1 MHPFI
6 PWALYVAL
14 QVLVYQ
20 TSKGLPQTEQLPS
33 PNTATSKH
41 PRRSSNNVPSHNQSN
56 EKWNQGELLDS
67 TQLLLSA
74 LRDMKPLNPFVTLL
88 ESSIQQ
94 IIANDDTKTQDSMI
108 GLVDLVPQLSNP
120 SKSRENRQ
128 TRARDGT
135 SG

>member
-20 TSKGLPQTEQLPS
+20 TSKGPPQAEQHSS
-33 PNTATSKH
+33 PNITTSKH
-41 PRRSSNNVPSHNQSN
+41 PRRFSNNIPSHNQSN

-67 TQLLLSA
+67 SQLLLSA
-74 LRDMKPLNPFVTLL
+74 LQDMKPLNPFATLL

-94 IIANDDTKTQDSMI
+94 IIANDDAKTQDSMI
-108 GLVDLVPQLSNP
+108 GLVDLVPQLSNN
-120 SKSRENRQ
+120 SKSRENR
-128 TRARDGT
+128 RARTRDGM